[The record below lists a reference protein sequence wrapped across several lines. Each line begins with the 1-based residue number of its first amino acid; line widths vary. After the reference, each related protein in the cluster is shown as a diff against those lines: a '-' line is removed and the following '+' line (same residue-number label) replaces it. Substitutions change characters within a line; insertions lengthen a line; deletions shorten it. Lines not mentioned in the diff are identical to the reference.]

1 MTPQA
6 ARLKIIIRRLPPG
19 LSREEFI
26 STLGPEWD
34 VGQGR
39 VDWAAFKPGK
49 ISKDPSKPSRPTRAY
64 LHLTDELYI
73 SNLAEDVRKC
83 TFEDAQNT
91 FYNQCLI
98 GPPTIEYAPFGYI
111 PSERIRVDARA
122 GTIDQ
127 DPEFMAF
134 LEGLANPVKEQIS
147 ETPLETNTKQE
158 KITTTPLVQYLI
170 EKKANKNKEAAA
182 KSFKKQ
188 DSHSSKAKNVKDA
201 IISPDENKKRRDSK
215 AERLSNKAAKEA
227 VKILNRDTAPKAHPT
242 SSKSTVTPVS
252 EVTSSKTEV
261 EKLTPARQRGVAMA
275 AHIRMLHRDLG
286 ITPAKANR
294 QVKRETT
301 DAPKVDKVAINETI
315 TSTKEK
321 ESPLAQNI
329 VIPTAPRGKLNARN
343 NRRSR
348 GKGHSNEP
356 DCGISTSTISRPP
369 TPVVLLK
376 KAEAPR
382 NSNSVNHTDPHTPPT
397 KPRRAGPSK
406 KPQLITSS
414 AESVVQAFIKH
425 ANPSQGITE
434 PVLKEAMEIFGEVTM
449 VEVDRRKGF
458 AYVNF
463 LDPEGLKKAMAASPI
478 HVAQGAIQVMPRK
491 APVSHQEKKT
501 TQQPP
506 PHAPS
511 RSGRGGRGGN
521 IGGRS
526 GRNRSKSGANSAQN
540 ANNDFGKRPA
550 YPASELPVK

>member
-26 STLGPEWD
+26 STLGPEWE

-49 ISKDPSKPSRPTRAY
+49 ISKDLSKPSRPTRAY
-64 LHLTDELYI
+64 LHLTDQLYI
-73 SNLAEDVRKC
+73 SNLAEAVRKC
-83 TFEDAQNT
+83 TFEDAQT
-91 FYNQCLI
+91 TLYNQCLI

-127 DPEFMAF
+127 DPDFMAF
-134 LEGLANPVKEQIS
+134 LEGLANPIKEQTS
-147 ETPLETNTKQE
+147 EPPVETITKQE
-158 KITTTPLVQYLI
+158 KTTITPLVQYLI
-170 EKKANKNKEAAA
+170 EKKAIKNKEAAA
-182 KSFKKQ
+182 KSSKKQ
-188 DSHSSKAKNVKDA
+188 DTHSSRGKNVKDTNV
-201 IISPDENKKRRDSK
+201 SPDEIKKRRDSK

-227 VKILNRDTAPKAHPT
+227 VKILNRDIAPKTSPASSRSIASPLSDVI
-242 SSKSTVTPVS
+242 SSKPV
-252 EVTSSKTEV
+252 V
-261 EKLTPARQRGVAMA
+261 EKMTPARQRGVAMA

-286 ITPAKANR
+286 ITSAKANR

-301 DAPKVDKVAINETI
+301 EALKVDKVATNQKI
-315 TSTKEK
+315 TSTKET
-321 ESPLAQNI
+321 ESAHTQNLI
-329 VIPTAPRGKLNARN
+329 IPTAPRGKLNARN
-343 NRRSR
+343 NRRTR

-356 DCGISTSTISRPP
+356 DCGNPTSTISRPP

-376 KAEAPR
+376 KAEASR
-382 NSNSVNHTDPHTPPT
+382 NLNSANYTDPVTPPT

-406 KPQLITSS
+406 KSQLIAPS
-414 AESVVQAFIKH
+414 EEGVVQAFIKH

-434 PVLKEAMEIFGEVTM
+434 PLLKEAMEMFGEVTM

-463 LDPEGLKKAMAASPI
+463 LDPEGLKKAIAASPI

-491 APVSHQEKKT
+491 APVSHQEKKA
-501 TQQPP
+501 TQQLP
-506 PHAPS
+506 PHLPS

-526 GRNRSKSGANSAQN
+526 GRNRSKSGTNNAQN
-540 ANNDFGKRPA
+540 ANMDFGKRPA
-550 YPASELPVK
+550 YSATELPVK

>member
-6 ARLKIIIRRLPPG
+6 VRLKIIIRRLPPD

-73 SNLAEDVRKC
+73 SNLAEAIRNC

-134 LEGLANPVKEQIS
+134 LEGLANPIKEQIS
-147 ETPLETNTKQE
+147 ETPLETNAKQE

-188 DSHSSKAKNVKDA
+188 DGHTSKGKNVKDVN
-201 IISPDENKKRRDSK
+201 ISPDEIKKPRDIK

-227 VKILNRDTAPKAHPT
+227 VKILNRDTLPKSHPT
-242 SSKSTVTPVS
+242 SSKSTASPVS
-252 EVTSSKTEV
+252 EVTSSKVEV
-261 EKLTPARQRGVAMA
+261 EKLTPARQRGAAMA

-301 DAPKVDKVAINETI
+301 DAPRVDKVATNQKI
-315 TSTKEK
+315 TSTKET
-321 ESPLAQNI
+321 ESPPTQNL
-329 VIPTAPRGKLNARN
+329 VIPTAPRGKVNARN
-343 NRRSR
+343 NRRNR

-356 DCGISTSTISRPP
+356 DCGISTSTTSRPP

-382 NSNSVNHTDPHTPPT
+382 NSNSANFSDPVTPPT

-406 KPQLITSS
+406 KSQLITPP
-414 AESVVQAFIKH
+414 ADGVVQAFVKH

-434 PVLKEAMEIFGEVTM
+434 PVLKEAMEIYGEVTM

-463 LDPEGLKKAMAASPI
+463 LNSEGLKKAMAASPI
-478 HVAQGAIQVMPRK
+478 HIAQGAIQVMPRK

-501 TQQPP
+501 TQPPP

-511 RSGRGGRGGN
+511 RSSRGGRGGN
-521 IGGRS
+521 TGGRS
-526 GRNRSKSGANSAQN
+526 GRTRSKSGTNSAKN
-540 ANNDFGKRPA
+540 GNIDIGKHPA
-550 YPASELPVK
+550 FLATDLPV